1 MRPGAPIGA
10 VSVGIPAEDLPA
22 LARDITTVLH
32 DGPFILGPHTDAFEQ
47 EFARYLGAPFAVATS
62 NGTAA
67 LEIAFR
73 IAGVSGREVIMT
85 TNTNIATPVAALNA
99 GAIVRFIDM
108 DASTLSITLDG
119 VKKAVTRRTAA
130 VVIVHIGGF
139 VTPETDDI
147 RAFCARRGIRLIE
160 DAAHAHGTT
169 LDGRFAGT
177 LSDLAAFSFYPT
189 KVMTSVEGG
198 MLILHSRREAELA
211 RMHRDHGKREP
222 WVNKHYVWGN
232 SWRISE
238 VHALVGLSQL
248 RRLPRMLA
256 ERRRI
261 AAVYKQALGGT
272 ALKLVDVPGNDAN
285 YYKFVAILPGGG
297 RDSIKQ
303 ELLEKYDVAL
313 TGEVYFLPC
322 HRQPVLR
329 GVVERV
335 RLPIADRFCRSHVCL
350 PVHPSITDDTAR
362 QIAAALRKVVG
373 KRRPRR

>member
-1 MRPGAPIGA
+1 MSAAALLGA
-10 VSVGIPAEDLPA
+10 VNVGIPAEDLQA
-22 LARDITTVLH
+22 LAGEITATLR
-32 DGPFILGPHTDAFEQ
+32 DGPFILGPHTEAFER
-47 EFARYLGAPFAVATS
+47 EFARYIGAPFTVATS
-62 NGTAA
+62 SGTAA

-73 IAGVSGREVIMT
+73 IAGVAGREVIMT

-108 DASTLSITLDG
+108 DRTTLSITLDA
-119 VKKAVTRRTAA
+119 VRKAVTRRTAA

-139 VTPETDDI
+139 VTPQIDDI
-147 RAFCARRGIRLIE
+147 RAFCARRGIRVIE

-177 LSDLAAFSFYPT
+177 LSDISAFSFYPT

-198 MLILHSRREAELA
+198 MLVLHSRREAERA

-248 RRLPRMLA
+248 RRLPRMLEA
-256 ERRRI
+256 RRRV
-261 AAVYKQALGGT
+261 AAAYTRVLRGT
-272 ALKLVDVPGNDAN
+272 ALEIVEVPRNDPN
-285 YYKFVAILPGGG
+285 YYKFVAILPNAG
-297 RDSIKQ
+297 RDRLKTTLR
-303 ELLEKYDVAL
+303 EEHRVAL
-313 TGEVYFLPC
+313 SGEVYLLPC

-329 GVVERV
+329 GVVD
-335 RLPIADRFCRSHVCL
+335 RLRMPIADRFCRRHICL
-350 PVHPSITDDTAR
+350 PVHPLMTDAMAA
-362 QIAAALRKVVG
+362 QIGDAVVDVVN
-373 KRRPRR
+373 RPQGGR